1 MILKYSFF
9 IFVLTLLSSCK
20 ESKTEVNSKNDKE
33 FLVNKIKS
41 LETDLSKGLSIQ
53 ANKDSLKLFLQ
64 EFVYIF
70 PNEEN
75 TAICLDKLQMLYSG
89 ENDYLMASKYA
100 DTLIKEFPKYS
111 NRALIIESQIANYD
125 IFITPRDTSK
135 VRFYYE
141 LLLNENPNMDL
152 SKKQDLKDRLSK
164 LELSYNEFRQ
174 LKDWH

>member
-1 MILKYSFF
+1 MILKYFF
-9 IFVLTLLSSCK
+9 LILLLTLFYSCK
-20 ESKTEVNSKNDKE
+20 ENKSQMNNKNSKE
-33 FLVNKIKS
+33 LLVNKIKA
-41 LETDLSKGLSIQ
+41 LETDLNKGISIQ
-53 ANKDSLKLFLQ
+53 SNKDSLKMFLQ
-64 EFVYIF
+64 EFVNIF

-141 LLLNENPNMDL
+141 LLLNENPNMDSL
-152 SKKQDLKDRLSK
+152 KKQNIQDRLSK